1 MAKEKS
7 ASSLLDKIL
16 SHDKKGA
23 IVSEYTAIDE
33 SNVKFIHTGSYIVNA
48 HFSGS
53 ILKGV
58 PMGKIVTV
66 CGEPKAGKSYILL
79 NICREVQKAGYFPIY
94 IETEFSH
101 DKNRFVLQG
110 IDTSNCHIT
119 QPTTMEQL
127 ISIVNPMIK
136 EAMAVYN
143 EAERM
148 NDPAKKAAKIAE
160 IPKLCFFLDSRSG
173 LLSQQQLDSFAEG
186 EAKANMG
193 TDIQMY
199 DAFMKSITVS
209 IGKLGWG
216 FIVASHTKIEEIK
229 MQGKT
234 FTKRRPKGGFGQ
246 VFMSSVISMMW
257 KKDERDDEDKSKIIG
272 INVTMDIFESR
283 YCKHRPISFF
293 LPNDRPMSPIDGLFE
308 YVSWDIC
315 KIGKGKWVE
324 VLDVRNKLIAK
335 KAITAEDT
343 IITDAHL
350 KTLSKA
356 DQEFIGDTMMWLNEN
371 GYLKGNEKAERSWTI
386 TKKYLGYT
394 PVADKPI
401 GLIPIENPGSPKY
414 IAAHLPGEMFTFE
427 EIKENK
433 DGRIFSQSV
442 LEAIDV
448 YVKSDFEIGARSK
461 FDEESVTDGEADFF
475 AEQKG

>member
-1 MAKEKS
+1 MAKQKS
-7 ASSLLDKIL
+7 PSSLLDKIL

-23 IVSEYTAIDE
+23 IVDEYTAIDE
-33 SNVKFIHTGSYIVNA
+33 SNVKFINTGSYIVNA

-79 NICREVQKAGYFPIY
+79 NICREVQKAGYFPVY

-110 IDTSNCHIT
+110 IDTENCQIT

-127 ISIVNPMIK
+127 IAIVNPMIN
-136 EAMAVYN
+136 EAMKVYN
-143 EAERM
+143 EAERFT
-148 NDPAKKAAKIAE
+148 DPDKKAAKIAE

-173 LLSQQQLDSFAEG
+173 LLSQQQLDSFSEG

-199 DAFMKSITVS
+199 DAFMKSIA
-209 IGKLGWG
+209 INLGKLGWG
-216 FIVASHTKIEEIK
+216 FIVASHTKIEEVK
-229 MQGKT
+229 VQGKT

-246 VFMSSVISMMW
+246 IFMSSAISMMW

-308 YVSWDIC
+308 YVTWEIC

-324 VLDVRNKLIAK
+324 VIDVRNKLIAK

-343 IITDAHL
+343 VITDVHL

-371 GYLKGNEKAERSWTI
+371 GYIKGNEKAERSWTL
-386 TKKYLGYT
+386 TKKYLGYV
-394 PVADKPI
+394 PQADKPV

-414 IAAHLPGEMFTFE
+414 IVAHLPGETFTFE

-433 DGRIFSQSV
+433 NGRIFSQSV
-442 LEAIDV
+442 LEAIDT
-448 YVKSDFEIGARSK
+448 YVRADFEIGTKSK
-461 FDEESVTDGEADFF
+461 FDEEPITDGEADFF
-475 AEQKG
+475 EEQK